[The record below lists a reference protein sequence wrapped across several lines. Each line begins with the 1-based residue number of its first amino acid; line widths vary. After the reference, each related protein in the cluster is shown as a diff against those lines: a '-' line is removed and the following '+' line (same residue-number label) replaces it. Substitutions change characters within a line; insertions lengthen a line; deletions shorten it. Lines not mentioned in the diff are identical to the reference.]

1 MGKRKGAITGSGMG
15 SRAGSRTRPLPVSTF
30 GEMAELGHELHVW
43 CQRCKTSRRLE
54 ITSTLWARP
63 FAGARFRCTRPLW
76 DGKACGGSGMTSI
89 RPAVRA
95 APGARYANLHCED
108 CVPPWEI
115 LEIDHRSPPWSL
127 PAGVRFIC
135 PACGGEVDVREHGPP
150 WRPTYDA
157 R

>member
-1 MGKRKGAITGSGMG
+1 MGKRKSAITGSC
-15 SRAGSRTRPLPVSTF
+15 TRPLPASTF

-43 CQRCKTSRRLE
+43 CQRCKTSRRLS
-54 ITSTLWARP
+54 ITSTLWARR

-76 DGKACGGSGMTSI
+76 DGRACGGSGVPSPSI
-89 RPAVRA
+89 RPAGRA
-95 APGARYANLHCED
+95 APGARYANLHCEG

-115 LEIDHRSPPWSL
+115 LEINHRSPPWSL
-127 PAGVRFIC
+127 PAGGRFLC

>member
-1 MGKRKGAITGSGMG
+1 MGKRKNAVT
-15 SRAGSRTRPLPVSTF
+15 GSRTRPLPVASL

-43 CQRCKTSRRLE
+43 CQRCKTSRRIE
-54 ITSTLWARP
+54 ITSALWARP
-63 FAGARFRCTRPLW
+63 FAGARFRCARILW
-76 DGKACGGSGMTSI
+76 DGKACSGSGVASL
-89 RPAVRA
+89 RPSVRA
-95 APGARYANLHCED
+95 AIGARYANLHCES

-127 PAGVRFIC
+127 PAGMRFRC
-135 PACGGEVDVREHGPP
+135 PACGGMVAMREHGPP